1 MNSFINDESAAAPL
15 TRADVCASVRS
26 GPVLLVDPSL
36 FTAPYDEALVAALR
50 ALGVDATLV
59 GRRCRIGET
68 EAEVPF
74 RASFYRR
81 FDGAPRRFGAAGAV
95 LKGLEHVAGG
105 SALARS
111 VRRERAC
118 AHFQWLPLPI
128 ADAVMLRLVR
138 RGGPVVV
145 TVHDTRPFNGAPTA
159 RLQVKGFVTAL
170 RLADRL
176 IVHTAS
182 GKDRLTALGLDR
194 NRIRVVPHGP
204 LGVHRSRRSAPGARY
219 TLVAFGKMRP
229 YKGLDLLVAAVAAC
243 PVATREAL
251 RIVVAGEPMIDL
263 GPLRRAIA
271 AADLSGTLEIEA
283 RRFSEAEMEALF
295 DQADAFVFPYR
306 EIEASGVF
314 YRVQGLGRWLVASRL
329 GAFAEAIE
337 DGVSGRLVAAGDVAA
352 LTGALV
358 ECARRR
364 PSPTGVPAVTGW
376 PAIAAATCE
385 VYGEAWASW
394 AASTK
399 RGEVWR

>member
-1 MNSFINDESAAAPL
+1 LINDESAAAP
-15 TRADVCASVRS
+15 
-26 GPVLLVDPSL
+26 VLVIDPSL

-50 ALGVDATLV
+50 ALGVEATLV

-68 EAEVPF
+68 ELEVPF

-81 FDGAPRRFGAAGAV
+81 FDAAPRRHGAAGAF

-105 SALARS
+105 AALARS

-128 ADAVMLRLVR
+128 ADALVLRLVR

-145 TVHDTRPFNGAPTA
+145 TVHDTEPFNGAPTA
-159 RLQVKGFVTAL
+159 RLQVKGVAAAL

-182 GKDRLTALGLDR
+182 GKDRLTAMGLDR
-194 NRIRVVPHGP
+194 QRIRVVPHGP
-204 LGVHRSRRSAPGARY
+204 LGGHRSRVSAPGARY

-243 PVATREAL
+243 PVAIRNAL

-263 GPLRRAIA
+263 EPLRRAIA
-271 AADLSGTLEIEA
+271 AAGLSRTVEIEA
-283 RRFSEAEMEALF
+283 RRFSEAEMAALF
-295 DQADAFVFPYR
+295 DEADGFVFPYR

-314 YRVQGLGRWLVASRL
+314 YRVQGLKRWLVASRL
-329 GAFAEAIE
+329 GAFAEAIA

-358 ECARRR
+358 ECAQRR
-364 PSPTGVPAVTGW
+364 PSPTGVPVVTGW
-376 PAIAAATCE
+376 PAIAVATRE
-385 VYGEAWASW
+385 VYREAWGAW

-399 RGEVWR
+399 RGDVSR